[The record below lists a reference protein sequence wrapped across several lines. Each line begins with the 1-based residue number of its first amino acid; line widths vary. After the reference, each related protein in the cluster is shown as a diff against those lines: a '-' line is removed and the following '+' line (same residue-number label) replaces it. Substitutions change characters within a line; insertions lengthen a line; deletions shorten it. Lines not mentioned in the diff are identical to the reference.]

1 MGLMKFL
8 DEVAITIM
16 SGKGGPGCVA
26 FRREKFIPEGGPSG
40 GNGGDGGDVYLKA
53 TNNLNTLIDY
63 RYQKEFKAENGRPG
77 EGSERTG
84 AGGEDL
90 ELLLPPGTE
99 VIDAASGVRLADL
112 TKEGQRIRF
121 LRGGQGGRGNAS
133 YKTSTNQAPRQS
145 TPGGDAEV
153 VEVIL
158 RLKLMAD
165 VGLLGLPN
173 AGKST
178 FVSTVSRAKP
188 KIADYP
194 FTTTKPALGMVRHA
208 GTDFVVADLPGL
220 IEGAAQGAGLG
231 HDFLKHVS
239 RCAAVLHLID
249 ITQTTDDNGPWDA
262 YKTIRA
268 ELKAYDEEFG
278 SKLSELPE
286 IIALSKAD
294 ALPEDEAKAVAKKFK
309 TKIKKTPLVLSSQS
323 GDGVQ
328 EALNELSK
336 LVAARRAA
344 LA

>member
-1 MGLMKFL
+1 MKFL
-8 DEVAITIM
+8 DEVSITIM

-63 RYQKEFKAENGRPG
+63 RYRKEFKAENGRPG
-77 EGSERTG
+77 EGAERTG
-84 AGGEDL
+84 AGGKDL

-178 FVSTVSRAKP
+178 FVSTVSRARP

-194 FTTTKPALGMVRHA
+194 FTTTKPALGMVRHGGTA
-208 GTDFVVADLPGL
+208 KNPTDFVVADLPGL
-220 IEGAAQGAGLG
+220 IEGAARGAGLG

-249 ITQTTDDNGPWDA
+249 ITQEEPWTA

-278 SKLSELPE
+278 SKLSDLPE

-294 ALPEDEAKAVAKKFK
+294 ALPKDEAAAVAKKFK
-309 TKIKKTPLVLSSQS
+309 TKIRKTPLVISSQS
-323 GDGVQ
+323 GDGIQ
-328 EALNELSK
+328 EALNELAK
-336 LVAARRAA
+336 LVGANRAK
-344 LA
+344 

>member
-1 MGLMKFL
+1 MKFL
-8 DEVAITIM
+8 DEVSITIM

-121 LRGGQGGRGNAS
+121 LRGGKGGRGNAS

-145 TPGGDAEV
+145 TPGEDAEV

-208 GTDFVVADLPGL
+208 GADFVVADLPGL
-220 IEGAAQGAGLG
+220 IEGAAHGAGLG

-249 ITQTTDDNGPWDA
+249 ITQVTDESGPWDA

-294 ALPEDEAKAVAKKFK
+294 ALPEDEAKTVAKKFK

-323 GDGVQ
+323 GGGVQ
-328 EALNELSK
+328 DVLNELAR
-336 LVAARRAA
+336 LVSANRAK
-344 LA
+344 